1 MQNVQRR
8 TDPEGPMTGSLRCA
22 GIIFWPLT
30 GVEEEGPAQAIARQ
44 RPLST
49 WFPRAWLGLN
59 ERRVWG
65 EVLEP

>member
-1 MQNVQRR
+1 MRGSEGAGGAMQNVQKR
-8 TDPEGPMTGSLRCA
+8 TDPEGPVA
-22 GIIFWPLT
+22 GPLT

>member
-8 TDPEGPMTGSLRCA
+8 TDPEGPMTG
-22 GIIFWPLT
+22 PLI
-30 GVEEEGPAQAIARQ
+30 GVEEEGPAQAIACQ